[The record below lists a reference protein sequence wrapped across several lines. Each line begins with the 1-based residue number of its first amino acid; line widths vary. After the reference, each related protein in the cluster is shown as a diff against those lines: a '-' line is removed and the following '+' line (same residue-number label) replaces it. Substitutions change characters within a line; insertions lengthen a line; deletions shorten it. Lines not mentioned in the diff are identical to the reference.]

1 VCWESTEG
9 SSSSSSSTADAAAS
23 EPFGRLAAHAALH
36 LLFLPGF
43 TVDPKA
49 FDAAPKASRG
59 PEGEQEGDLVC
70 AVRHPGAVWAPG
82 VGGIDEG
89 AVARSNTYDKNRIE
103 VSKSEYYSVCHAY
116 ACL

>member
-1 VCWESTEG
+1 MEG
-9 SSSSSSSTADAAAS
+9 SSSTADAAPS

-49 FDAAPKASRG
+49 FDVASKASRG
-59 PEGEQEGDLVC
+59 PGDEQEGDLVY

-89 AVARSNTYDKNRIE
+89 VVARSNTYDRNRIE
-103 VSKSEYYSVCHAY
+103 VSNSENYSVFHAY